1 MGKVNNVTNK
11 LFLNSALVFLIVL
24 IVLNSII
31 TSNFFSVNTLNNI
44 VTQIAPTILV
54 SLGMTLV
61 ISTGGIDISVG
72 SMMAVGGVVVA
83 SLMADFGIVIAIL
96 VGLAV
101 SMLFGALNG
110 FFVGVLRLQ
119 AMVVTL
125 GSMLLLRGVAQV
137 ITEGRDIYFN
147 QLGEAGQALA
157 DFGNYKLFGTIPI
170 QIIPIVLSIFIVWVI
185 VNRSTLGRKIE
196 ATGDNM
202 KAGEMTGIN
211 VNKIIIIVYGLSAI
225 FAMFAGVFQMARVSV
240 ASGSSLGQTAE
251 LDAIAAVAIGGT
263 PLSGGK
269 AQVFGTVIGA
279 LIMQLITL
287 TVVMNNIPEQY
298 AQILKAIIIVLA
310 LYFQGNK
317 EI

>member
-1 MGKVNNVTNK
+1 MGKGNNITNK

-31 TSNFFSVNTLNNI
+31 TSNFFSINTLNNI

-72 SMMAVGGVVVA
+72 SMMAVGGVIVA

-96 VGLAV
+96 VGLAAT
-101 SMLFGALNG
+101 MLFGALNG
-110 FFVGVLRLQ
+110 VFVGVLRLQ

-157 DFGNYKLFGTIPI
+157 DFGNYKIFGTVPI

-202 KAGEMTGIN
+202 NAGEMTGIN

-240 ASGSSLGQTAE
+240 ASGSSLGQAAE

-269 AQVFGTVIGA
+269 AQVFGTVVGA

-287 TVVMNNIPEQY
+287 TVVMNDIPEQY

-310 LYFQGNK
+310 LYFQGKK

>member
-1 MGKVNNVTNK
+1 MEKQNRLGNK
-11 LFLNSALVFLIVL
+11 LLLNSALVFLIAL
-24 IVLNSII
+24 IILNSVI

-44 VTQIAPTILV
+44 ITQIAPTILV
-54 SLGMTLV
+54 SMGMTLV

-72 SMMAVGGVVVA
+72 SMMAVSGVIVA
-83 SLMADFGIVIAIL
+83 SLMANYGIFVAMIIGIFAAI
-96 VGLAV
+96 
-101 SMLFGALNG
+101 LFGAING

-125 GSMLLLRGVAQV
+125 GSMLLLRGLAQV

-147 QLGEAGQALA
+147 QLGNSGQLLA
-157 DFGNYKLFGTIPI
+157 DLGNYKLFGTVPI
-170 QIIPIVLSIFIVWVI
+170 QIIPIVLSIVIVWVI

-202 KAGEMTGIN
+202 TAGEMTGLN
-211 VNKIIIIVYGLSAI
+211 VNKIIMIVYSLSAI

-240 ASGSSLGQTAE
+240 ASGSSLGQSAE

-269 AQVFGTVIGA
+269 AQVLGTFIGA

-298 AQILKAIIIVLA
+298 AQILKAFILVLA
-310 LYFQGNK
+310 LYFQGKK
-317 EI
+317 ER